1 MEQQDERR
9 AAPAV
14 ITGRCLCGSVRFR
27 ITGRIGAVGYCHC
40 SQCRRASGTAFAA
53 NADVRRADI
62 TFESG
67 LDGVTEYKSSP
78 GKFRAFCSRCGS
90 PLYSRVVSDSGRLR
104 VRLGT
109 LDQDP
114 GRRALA
120 HVWVG
125 SKAPWFEITDQLPQ
139 FAEGPPA
146 RVPRSDRR

>member
-1 MEQQDERR
+1 MAE
-9 AAPAV
+9 ALATTHP
-14 ITGRCLCGSVRFR
+14 ISGHCLCGRVRFV
-27 ITGRIGAVGYCHC
+27 IAGRLGPVGYCHC

-53 NADVRRADI
+53 NADVRRSDI
-62 TFESG
+62 GFDSG
-67 LDGVTEYKSSP
+67 LDDVTEYESSP

-90 PLYSRVVSDSGRLR
+90 PVYSRTASDPERVR

-120 HVWVG
+120 HCWVG

-139 FAEGPPA
+139 FDERPPS
-146 RVPRSDRR
+146 RPTRPL